1 MRRRHKIV
9 MSAVASVMPLAGWL
23 AFVPAATAGVA
34 PVDNSQDT
42 VICTTVT
49 KGIIKVT
56 PPLLIPGGATSTTIS
71 ISGTLGGCSSPS
83 RGSLVFP
90 EGKSKFKGTING
102 TTNSCLALA
111 GPTTGTGTVTFS
123 WGATDTGHACSGGP
137 TPGKACNVTA
147 DCGAGGTCVAGTG
160 GGLAQKTSTL
170 TLPTGAAVGGTF
182 NSPTQPPAGYGQFVV
197 GTANGVAVAPS
208 VAGGFQG
215 GNSGATSVATIVTTQ
230 SVGTALSFC
239 LGKGLKQLNI
249 GTSAIELE

>member
-1 MRRRHKIV
+1 MRGRQKIV
-9 MSAVASVMPLAGWL
+9 MSAIAAAVPLAGWF
-23 AFVPAATAGVA
+23 AFVPAATAGPP

-56 PPLLIPGGATSTTIS
+56 PPLLIPGGPASTIIS

-102 TTNSCLALA
+102 TTNSCTALA
-111 GPTTGTGTVTFS
+111 GPTTGTGTITFS
-123 WGATDTGHACSGGP
+123 WGATDS
-137 TPGKACNVTA
+137 N
-147 DCGAGGTCVAGTG
+147 GA
-160 GGLAQKTSTL
+160 GLAQKTSTL

-182 NSPTQPPAGYGQFVV
+182 TTTSQPPAGYGQFVI

-215 GNSGATSVATIVTTQ
+215 GNGGATSVAAIVTTQ
-230 SVGTALSFC
+230 SIDTALGFC

-249 GTSAIELE
+249 GTGAIELE

>member
-1 MRRRHKIV
+1 MRGRQKIV
-9 MSAVASVMPLAGWL
+9 MSAIAAAVPLAGWF
-23 AFVPAATAGVA
+23 AFVPAATAGPP

-56 PPLLIPGGATSTTIS
+56 PPLLIPGGPASTVIS

-102 TTNSCLALA
+102 TTNSCTALA
-111 GPTTGTGTVTFS
+111 GPTTGTGTITFS
-123 WGATDTGHACSGGP
+123 WGATDS
-137 TPGKACNVTA
+137 N
-147 DCGAGGTCVAGTG
+147 GA
-160 GGLAQKTSTL
+160 GLAQKTSTL

-197 GTANGVAVAPS
+197 GTANGVGVAPA

-230 SVGTALSFC
+230 SVGTAAGFC

-249 GTSAIELE
+249 GTGAIELE

>member
-1 MRRRHKIV
+1 MRGRQKIV
-9 MSAVASVMPLAGWL
+9 MSAIAAAVPLAGWF
-23 AFVPAATAGVA
+23 AFVPAATAGPP

-56 PPLLIPGGATSTTIS
+56 PPLLIPGGPASTVIS

-102 TTNSCLALA
+102 TTNSCTALA
-111 GPTTGTGTVTFS
+111 GPTTGTGTITFS
-123 WGATDTGHACSGGP
+123 WGATDTGKACSGGP
-137 TPGKACNVTA
+137 TPGMACIA
-147 DCGAGGTCVAGTG
+147 DANCGTGGTCVAGTG

-170 TLPTGAAVGGTF
+170 TLPTGAAAGGTF

-197 GTANGVAVAPS
+197 GTANGVGVAPA

-230 SVGTALSFC
+230 SVGTAAGFC

-249 GTSAIELE
+249 GTGAIELE